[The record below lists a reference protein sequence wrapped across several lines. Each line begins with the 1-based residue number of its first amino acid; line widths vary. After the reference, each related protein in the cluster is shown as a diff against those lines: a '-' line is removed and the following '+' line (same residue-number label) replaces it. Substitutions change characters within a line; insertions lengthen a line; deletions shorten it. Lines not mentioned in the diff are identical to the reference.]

1 MPRDDSDD
9 DGEAPAPPVR
19 SRQIV
24 VGDDVWAR
32 FGGGDD
38 FFAATIAAVRPDNT
52 YDLVYRDGDEE
63 SGVAAPLVLA
73 VGQTF
78 KVRFRSS
85 GEHRGT
91 VTAID
96 RDDGVT
102 VAWRPVVPKPGE
114 GAVVEYV
121 TYSFDE
127 VRTEVIE
134 RATPEPRGPVAPPP
148 PPEKQTKGTR
158 AARRLIFDPRAAP
171 APANP
176 RAREPVVKEFFAGTK
191 RLSTELK
198 TTYGCACETIDDG
211 SWPGAAR
218 PSRRCCVLDY
228 PVKDMGW
235 VDGVFMAFPCRTF
248 NTLAIAH
255 HRPLVVRG
263 RRVLE
268 GSSIS
273 PEARKANEVVRHGI
287 ELMREARRV
296 NPLCVLIAEN
306 PATSFLQHFEP
317 WEDAVREFGLERR
330 DITYCTFGE
339 PIRKQTSFWSDI
351 PALHQEAADGRLCCS
366 AEKPCQHF
374 GAHESVQG
382 DVASAASAYP
392 QRVANWL
399 ARLANGEMESRGAR
413 RR

>member
-1 MPRDDSDD
+1 M
-9 DGEAPAPPVR
+9 R

-63 SGVAAPLVLA
+63 SRVAAPLVLA
-73 VGQTF
+73 VGLMY

-96 RDDGVT
+96 RVDGVT
-102 VAWRPVVPKPGE
+102 LAWRPVVPKPGE

-134 RATPEPRGPVAPPP
+134 RATPEPRGPVAAPP

-158 AARRLIFDPRAAP
+158 AARRLLFNPRAAP
-171 APANP
+171 KPANP

-211 SWPGAAR
+211 SWPGAAQ

-228 PVKDMGW
+228 PIEDVGW
-235 VDGVFMAFPCRTF
+235 VDGAHFAFPCRTF
-248 NTLAIAH
+248 SALAIEH

-273 PEARKANEVVRHGI
+273 PEAQKANAVVRHCI

-296 NPLCVLIAEN
+296 NPECVLMAEN
-306 PATSFLQHFEP
+306 PATGYLQHFQP
-317 WEDAVREFGLERR
+317 WKEAVREFGLVRR
-330 DITYCTFGE
+330 DVTYCTFGE
-339 PIRKQTSFWSDI
+339 PIRKLTSFWSDI
-351 PALHQEAADGRLCCS
+351 PALHQEAADDRLCCS